1 MLCKTNRLLARVS
14 IPLPYFFDKTEK
26 AEPGFYSVKLE
37 DYNIDVELT
46 AALRSGFHKYKFP
59 KTDKT
64 NIIIDLTNAV
74 TSDVILALEIEI
86 PGHDGMCVPPFNIWT
101 KNRVYFLQTSESHN
115 VAIIHSIPRNP
126 SDEKTPLSVNG

>member
-1 MLCKTNRLLARVS
+1 MIKLKDYIEEELKSQGETFGAITAILICEQRTWDLFES
-14 IPLPYFFDKTEK
+14 SPY
-26 AEPGFYSVKLE
+26 
-37 DYNIDVELT
+37 EL
-46 AALRSGFHKYKFP
+46 YKG
-59 KTDKT
+59 KKKV
-64 NIIIDLTNAV
+64 A
-74 TSDVILALEIEI
+74 LALEIEI